1 MDTEQTAQTG
11 RFAFLFRKLDGR
23 WTVGIRVVVVLLC
36 LLSCFLA
43 VFRWCRDYAALDKRF
58 THFTAFGQ
66 FIGVPCYTTSDVDVS
81 EVGKPEKVTLA
92 EMTAVTPTKVE
103 HDRVKGEWMVYLS
116 DDKRS
121 LLYQTRRGP
130 ESHFCPVRDHHTAQS
145 LWKGK
150 VVIWEGDPI
159 RDLKQKRVF
168 TLAPQT
174 QVTCLDVRPSS
185 YSLRGGGWSGGV
197 WFVGSFELPSGI
209 VAETIFRAEDVRL
222 PP

>member
-1 MDTEQTAQTG
+1 MYTEQTAQTG

-23 WTVGIRVVVVLLC
+23 WTVGIGVLVVLLC

-43 VFRWCRDYAALDKRF
+43 VFPWYRDHAALDKRF
-58 THFTAFGQ
+58 THYTAFDQ
-66 FIGVPCYTTSDVDVS
+66 FIGVPCYTTSLLDVS
-81 EVGKPEKVTLA
+81 EVGKPGKVTLA

-103 HDRVKGEWMVYLS
+103 HDSAKDDWTVYFN
-116 DDKRS
+116 DDTRS
-121 LLYQTRRGP
+121 LVYQARLGP
-130 ESHFCPVRDHHTAQS
+130 ESYFCPVQDFHTAQS

-150 VVIWEGDPI
+150 AVIWEGDPI
-159 RDLKQKRVF
+159 RDLNKKKVF

-185 YSLRGGGWSGGV
+185 YSFRSGGWPGGV
-197 WFVGSFELPSGI
+197 CYVGSFELPSGI
-209 VAETIFRAEDVRL
+209 VAKTVFWTEDVRL